1 MKKIRDDKDGN
12 KKMKSKEAKDILF
25 KELST
30 EKNKFKAF
38 KLVVETMFDLN
49 NASNQMNDET

>member
-12 KKMKSKEAKDILF
+12 KRIESKEAKDILF

-30 EKNKFKAF
+30 EENKFKAF

-49 NASNQMNDET
+49 NASNQMNDKT

>member
-1 MKKIRDDKDGN
+1 ME
-12 KKMKSKEAKDILF
+12 SKEAKDILF

-30 EKNKFKAF
+30 EENKFKAF

-49 NASNQMNDET
+49 NASNQMTEES

>member
-12 KKMKSKEAKDILF
+12 KKMGSKEAKDILF
-25 KELST
+25 KELSIQ
-30 EKNKFKAF
+30 ENKFKAF

-49 NASNQMNDET
+49 NASNHMSE

>member
-1 MKKIRDDKDGN
+1 ME
-12 KKMKSKEAKDILF
+12 SKEAKDILF

-30 EKNKFKAF
+30 EENKFKAF

-49 NASNQMNDET
+49 NASNQMNDKS

>member
-12 KKMKSKEAKDILF
+12 KKMESKEAKDILF

-30 EKNKFKAF
+30 EENKFKAF

-49 NASNQMNDET
+49 NVSNKMSDQQ